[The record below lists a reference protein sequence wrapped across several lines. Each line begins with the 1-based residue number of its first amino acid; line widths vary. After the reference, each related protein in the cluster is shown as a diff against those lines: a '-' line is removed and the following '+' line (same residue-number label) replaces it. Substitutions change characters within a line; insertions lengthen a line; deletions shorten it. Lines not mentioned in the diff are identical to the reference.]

1 MCISFHQQLPLMPQP
16 PSSPP
21 SSNKKCPTWQNI
33 WRWPLP
39 QHPPKSTCDF
49 LLVFLWEYAIDVC
62 TSCAAGF
69 PFVVALIKARLT
81 SNFRLCFYVLSR
93 SKWLTWITQHTKSLL
108 LLSPSKMYFLFQLI
122 KQQNQNIGFTGTGKC
137 KT

>member
-81 SNFRLCFYVLSR
+81 SYFRLFCVLSR
-93 SKWLTWITQHTKSLL
+93 PKWLTWITHNIYTQKLL
-108 LLSPSKMYFLFQLI
+108 LLSQSKIHFLFKLI
-122 KQQNQNIGFTGTGKC
+122 ELRKPKHDIQWNGE
-137 KT
+137 